1 MVTKTQKTPG
11 PHLTHLSNAEIIRAT
26 VDVRCTTCII
36 LARLL
41 LLSLRAL
48 LMHLHQ
54 PALALLLV
62 PRFFI
67 YLFFF
72 RKFKSFWILIL
83 LGVFSTWFPQL
94 QFQRANFAKFV
105 CPHLAC
111 EVDHDS
117 TGALN
122 S

>member
-1 MVTKTQKTPG
+1 MHNLHHP
-11 PHLTHLSNAEIIRAT
+11 
-26 VDVRCTTCII
+26 CTT
-36 LARLL
+36 LV
-41 LLSLRAL
+41 SLVACTID
-48 LMHLHQ
+48 
-54 PALALLLV
+54 ALASTCPCVIVGPSLFYL
-62 PRFFI
+62 FI
-67 YLFFF
+67 FFF
-72 RKFKSFWILIL
+72 RKLKSFWILIL